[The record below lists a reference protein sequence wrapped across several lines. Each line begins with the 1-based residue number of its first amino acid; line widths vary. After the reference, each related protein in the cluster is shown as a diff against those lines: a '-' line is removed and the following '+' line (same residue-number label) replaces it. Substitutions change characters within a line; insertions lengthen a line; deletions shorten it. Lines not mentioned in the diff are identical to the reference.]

1 MDRMTTDNEKHGL
14 FFLNTFYGKDGQAMV
29 RGGGPAPGYEDC
41 TLVDF
46 LSRAATPLGLSLDEE
61 DPETVGEIMY
71 DNLQFGPMECEG
83 VLGFLWL
90 AAVQATEMRG
100 RLKMIENILGD
111 NYDLARLRELVE
123 ADREGR
129 CVVLD
134 VKIGQKVW
142 ILDAGDYGDD
152 DEAYPL
158 ELNIN
163 GITLSDEH
171 EIYYFIESPLGM
183 DVDPFSHKDIGKTVF
198 LTRADAEAALRREQD
213 GN

>member
-1 MDRMTTDNEKHGL
+1 MERATQIDERGYYLTGDGIYSDWGVPEKFRGDDIDRL
-14 FFLNTFYGKDGQAMV
+14 A
-29 RGGGPAPGYEDC
+29 AYED
-41 TLVDF
+41 TGLEPEEILSAVDMAKVACS
-46 LSRAATPLGLSLDEE
+46 LEALNAYKELGSLD
-61 DPETVGEIMY
+61 
-71 DNLQFGPMECEG
+71 
-83 VLGFLWL
+83 
-90 AAVQATEMRG
+90 
-100 RLKMIENILGD
+100 
-111 NYDLARLRELVE
+111 RLRELAE

-142 ILDAGDYGDD
+142 ILDAGEYGDD

-183 DVDPFSHKDIGKTVF
+183 DIDPFSHKDIGKTVF
-198 LTRADAEAALRREQD
+198 LTREEAEAALAKLNSET
-213 GN
+213 

>member
-1 MDRMTTDNEKHGL
+1 MKRLTIRTNEASIS
-14 FFLNTFYGKDGQAMV
+14 F
-29 RGGGPAPGYEDC
+29 
-41 TLVDF
+41 
-46 LSRAATPLGLSLDEE
+46 
-61 DPETVGEIMY
+61 
-71 DNLQFGPMECEG
+71 ECESVG
-83 VLGFLWL
+83 DIVRRL
-90 AAVQATEMRG
+90 AA
-100 RLKMIENILGD
+100 IEDILGEE
-111 NYDLARLRELVE
+111 YDLDRLRELAK

-183 DVDPFSHKDIGKTVF
+183 DIDPFSHKDIGKTVF
-198 LTRADAEAALRREQD
+198 LTRAEAEDAISER
-213 GN
+213 G

>member
-1 MDRMTTDNEKHGL
+1 
-14 FFLNTFYGKDGQAMV
+14 
-29 RGGGPAPGYEDC
+29 
-41 TLVDF
+41 
-46 LSRAATPLGLSLDEE
+46 
-61 DPETVGEIMY
+61 
-71 DNLQFGPMECEG
+71 MER
-83 VLGFLWL
+83 L
-90 AAVQATEMRG
+90 TE
-100 RLKMIENILGD
+100 RLKNGVINVKYASQHETAIHRLVTIEDILGD
-111 NYDLARLRELVE
+111 EYDLDRFRELVKAYRE
-123 ADREGR
+123 ERYIVLKEPRQAGVHRLSELAQADREGR

-183 DVDPFSHKDIGKTVF
+183 DIDPFSHKDIGKTVF
-198 LTRADAEAALRREQD
+198 LTRAEAMAALRREQD
-213 GN
+213 G